1 MIQKKC
7 LKELWINVGGML
19 WKKLKKYLKTN
30 EHELYLLALS
40 LNKEYYLGNDNNEM
54 INDLSTALGR

>member
-1 MIQKKC
+1 
-7 LKELWINVGGML
+7 ML